1 MSSLILNKN
10 ESSKLSQILSSL
22 SLNDEFEVMFGGYKK
37 NNNIKLHQFL
47 NLLKFLKNY
56 SDANKIKIE
65 HNESLDILYNYDPK
79 NFHTYRISIDG
90 IDNINHNMSSIFN
103 RDNNLIFSILVSKLL
118 DKSENKGLS
127 IINKIRNFESTYD
140 LDRYDMRI
148 RTSKELK
155 VPDSKLKELINLQN
169 IDKMSIIFR
178 MKSRLSLILEDSK
191 QFGFRIDL
199 TSVRQSLN
207 VNTIQNKS
215 PNYELELE
223 ILKRNKLP
231 KDFEKEI
238 IDKMN
243 LLKKI
248 INQSNYVI
256 SLDEKNDILSRYNNL
271 IFKDNKPLNELYGM
285 KPVSLEAV
293 HLIENIPINY
303 ALCDKADGEH
313 YLGIIFNSKLY
324 LIATNLDVKFSGVTL
339 ASNKYDDTILDGEYI
354 LNTKHNKYIF
364 ITWDIIYYKSKDVR
378 SSNLKERLE
387 MLNDVIANGFKF
399 NSSYNKYDG
408 NFDLKLIRNH
418 YEKDMRNYLKY
429 LSKELSICKNET
441 LVCNKYFCL
450 PIGGSKNEIYLYS
463 DILWNIFTNTDSDN
477 LPYVLDGLIYTPI
490 NQIYTADVKFLEHKI
505 YKWKPPNKN
514 SIDFYV
520 TTVKD
525 KATNKDVLYYD
536 NTYNENTYKILNLHV
551 GRSINNIEMPILFR
565 EKDNL
570 YVAKIG
576 DDNGVI
582 RDIEGDI
589 IQDESVVEF
598 YYLNNTDLPTEF
610 RWIPIRTRYDKT
622 EFVKRYKKK
631 YGNNSNI
638 ANFIWNSIQQ
648 NITMDD
654 ISRLGNIDIYENEL
668 FKLKKK
674 IDASIIAKETQKDV
688 YYQTKIKLG
697 TNMRNFHNYIKSNLI
712 YEYCS
717 PKNDKKLSILDT
729 GVGRGGDIMKFFHAR
744 VSNVV
749 GFDPDYNGI
758 HSTTDGAIS
767 RYDNMRRKYPQFP
780 KMEFIVSDAGALLN
794 LESQR
799 NAIGKMSSMNEDLIK
814 NTFGSDKNDL
824 NNSKFDVFNSQMML
838 HFLFKNDDILDNY
851 CQNIN
856 NFLKDDGIVLITT
869 LDGDS
874 LHKEFVKNNGVIN
887 SFYNKDGENNKYF
900 EFTSNYDL
908 STDNI
913 NKTGCSYEAYLATFK
928 KEGNTDTE
936 YIISK
941 SYLIDVFKKKCNL
954 SLVETDMFYSIYKQ
968 KKHFFENIAP
978 KEEKAELKKFLMNI
992 SEFYNMDDSVNVA
1005 SLEFSKLHRY
1015 YIFKKNHNLKSETK
1029 KIAKKRGKK
1038 I

>member
-103 RDNNLIFSILVSKLL
+103 RDNNLIFSILASKLL

-148 RTSKELK
+148 RTSKELE

-271 IFKDNKPLNELYGM
+271 IFKDSKPLNELYGM

-339 ASNKYDDTILDGEYI
+339 TSSKYDDTILDGEYI

-378 SSNLKERLE
+378 SS
-387 MLNDVIANGFKF
+387 
-399 NSSYNKYDG
+399 
-408 NFDLKLIRNH
+408 
-418 YEKDMRNYLKY
+418 
-429 LSKELSICKNET
+429 
-441 LVCNKYFCL
+441 
-450 PIGGSKNEIYLYS
+450 
-463 DILWNIFTNTDSDN
+463 
-477 LPYVLDGLIYTPI
+477 
-490 NQIYTADVKFLEHKI
+490 
-505 YKWKPPNKN
+505 
-514 SIDFYV
+514 
-520 TTVKD
+520 
-525 KATNKDVLYYD
+525 
-536 NTYNENTYKILNLHV
+536 
-551 GRSINNIEMPILFR
+551 
-565 EKDNL
+565 
-570 YVAKIG
+570 
-576 DDNGVI
+576 
-582 RDIEGDI
+582 
-589 IQDESVVEF
+589 
-598 YYLNNTDLPTEF
+598 
-610 RWIPIRTRYDKT
+610 
-622 EFVKRYKKK
+622 
-631 YGNNSNI
+631 
-638 ANFIWNSIQQ
+638 
-648 NITMDD
+648 
-654 ISRLGNIDIYENEL
+654 
-668 FKLKKK
+668 
-674 IDASIIAKETQKDV
+674 
-688 YYQTKIKLG
+688 
-697 TNMRNFHNYIKSNLI
+697 
-712 YEYCS
+712 
-717 PKNDKKLSILDT
+717 
-729 GVGRGGDIMKFFHAR
+729 
-744 VSNVV
+744 
-749 GFDPDYNGI
+749 
-758 HSTTDGAIS
+758 
-767 RYDNMRRKYPQFP
+767 
-780 KMEFIVSDAGALLN
+780 
-794 LESQR
+794 
-799 NAIGKMSSMNEDLIK
+799 
-814 NTFGSDKNDL
+814 
-824 NNSKFDVFNSQMML
+824 
-838 HFLFKNDDILDNY
+838 
-851 CQNIN
+851 
-856 NFLKDDGIVLITT
+856 
-869 LDGDS
+869 
-874 LHKEFVKNNGVIN
+874 
-887 SFYNKDGENNKYF
+887 
-900 EFTSNYDL
+900 
-908 STDNI
+908 
-913 NKTGCSYEAYLATFK
+913 
-928 KEGNTDTE
+928 
-936 YIISK
+936 
-941 SYLIDVFKKKCNL
+941 
-954 SLVETDMFYSIYKQ
+954 
-968 KKHFFENIAP
+968 
-978 KEEKAELKKFLMNI
+978 
-992 SEFYNMDDSVNVA
+992 
-1005 SLEFSKLHRY
+1005 
-1015 YIFKKNHNLKSETK
+1015 
-1029 KIAKKRGKK
+1029 
-1038 I
+1038 